1 MIAIVDYGMGNLR
14 SVQKAFQYIGAET
27 KITQNPEEIINA
39 EKIVLPGVGAFKVAM
54 QRLESLGLVSVLKN
68 LLKKDKPYL
77 GICLGLQILFD
88 ESDEGDKVRGL
99 GILSGKVRK
108 FSRLKIPHMGW
119 NQIKFIR
126 LRQGFGAC
134 LPVRQG
140 YPQKSQTKVGK
151 NKSLCFLFKDI
162 PDNSFMYFCH
172 SYFVVPRDENIV
184 VASTDYGVDFASAV
198 SKDNVVGVQFHP
210 EKSQKLGIKILE
222 NFVNM

>member
-126 LRQGFGAC
+126 LRQGFG
-134 LPVRQG
+134 G
-140 YPQKSQTKVGK
+140 YPQKFQTKAGK
-151 NKSLCFLFKDI
+151 NKSSCCLFKDI

-172 SYFVVPRDENIV
+172 SYFVVPKDENIV

-198 SKDNVVGVQFHP
+198 SKDSIVGVQFHP